1 MHPKAMILNELLPED
16 AIISCR
22 KTFEGE
28 DLGDTN
34 AHLYQSK
41 QHRGGWRVQRVAQE
55 GGQTEGGT
63 RTPSADHVSR
73 RELL

>member
-1 MHPKAMILNELLPED
+1 MHPEARILNEVLPED
-16 AIISCR
+16 AITSSR

-41 QHRGGWRVQRVAQE
+41 HYRGGWRAQRVAQE

-63 RTPSADHVSR
+63 RTAFADHVSR